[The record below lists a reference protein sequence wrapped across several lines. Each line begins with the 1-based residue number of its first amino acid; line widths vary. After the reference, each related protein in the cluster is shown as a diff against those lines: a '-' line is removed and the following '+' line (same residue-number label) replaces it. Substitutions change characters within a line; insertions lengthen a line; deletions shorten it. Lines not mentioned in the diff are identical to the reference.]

1 VTAFLLEVNAF
12 PDFKQTGGELRD
24 VVGGLWE
31 GVVGVA
37 VGGFF
42 GVEGEVDE
50 RMVKVLDVDMGRR

>member
-1 VTAFLLEVNAF
+1 
-12 PDFKQTGGELRD
+12 LRD

-42 GVEGEVDE
+42 GVGGEVDE